1 WVFPEPKRVLNSHRS
16 ASSRNSF
23 PCFFSSEFFVN
34 PITNTISIF
43 QEPKSAM
50 NPQQQQQ
57 QSLDPDN
64 PQLPTIKIHHPSSPR
79 HSHHHHHHHH
89 SATPT
94 PTAGARRKIGVAVDP
109 SDESAYA
116 VKWAVDHYIRPGDA
130 VVLLHVSPTSV
141 LFGADWGPLP
151 LSTPT
156 QTPRHGSGD
165 FPNSENQVNHS
176 SSLNDDHHGSDS
188 DSGSGQPQGEDGF
201 SMFTASKAADI
212 SKPLKDA
219 QIPYKIHI
227 VKDHDMKERLCLEV
241 ERLGLSVMIM
251 GSRGF
256 GAAKRGSDG
265 RLGSVSDY
273 CVHHCVCPVVVVR
286 FPEDKDESDVPEPV
300 VKVHKHEDEEQ
311 VPHLKE
317 A

>member
-1 WVFPEPKRVLNSHRS
+1 
-16 ASSRNSF
+16 
-23 PCFFSSEFFVN
+23 
-34 PITNTISIF
+34 
-43 QEPKSAM
+43 M

-156 QTPRHGSGD
+156 QTPRHGS
-165 FPNSENQVNHS
+165 
-176 SSLNDDHHGSDS
+176 
-188 DSGSGQPQGEDGF
+188 
-201 SMFTASKAADI
+201 
-212 SKPLKDA
+212 
-219 QIPYKIHI
+219 IPYKIHI

-311 VPHLKE
+311 VPHLKGLVFL
-317 A
+317 APSNSSITSF

>member
-1 WVFPEPKRVLNSHRS
+1 
-16 ASSRNSF
+16 
-23 PCFFSSEFFVN
+23 
-34 PITNTISIF
+34 
-43 QEPKSAM
+43 M

-156 QTPRHGSGD
+156 QTPRHG
-165 FPNSENQVNHS
+165 
-176 SSLNDDHHGSDS
+176 
-188 DSGSGQPQGEDGF
+188 GSGQPQGEDGF

-311 VPHLKE
+311 VPHLKGLVFL
-317 A
+317 APSNSSITSF